1 MPQIEKVDLPPAAA
15 DGSAQWFKVHR
26 VPTHGHV
33 KAIAAV
39 WSDPQANLMD
49 TQTTLV
55 RQLVPEALIKD
66 DEGREI
72 PWNGTALPD
81 EQGVGIVDVPQ
92 ALVTA
97 MFDEAAKGV
106 ADAFPDLAGNR
117 AGRRQKR

>member
-1 MPQIEKVDLPPAAA
+1 MPRIEKVDLPPAAA
-15 DGSAQWFKVHR
+15 DGSAQWFKLHR
-26 VPTHGHV
+26 VPTHGQV

-55 RQLVPEALIKD
+55 RQLVSEALIKD

-72 PWNGTALPD
+72 AWNGTTPD
-81 EQGVGIVDVPQ
+81 EQGIGISDVPQ
-92 ALVTA
+92 ALVTL

-106 ADAFPDLAGNR
+106 ADAFPGIAGNR
-117 AGRRQKR
+117 AGRRPKP